1 MPIGPDELAR
11 IRTLLAADGAD
22 AVSTLRARFPH
33 LSWTCCDAS
42 DVTEV
47 PYGTEGDCDVH
58 LVDTR
63 GHCAQ
68 ITDDPARATGF
79 VIARRRADA

>member
-1 MPIGPDELAR
+1 MPIGPDEFAE
-11 IRTLLAADGAD
+11 IRTLLGSDGVE
-22 AVSTLRARFPH
+22 AVSTLRSRFPH
-33 LSWTCCDAS
+33 LSLTFCDAS

-47 PYGTEGDCDVH
+47 PYGTEGDCDIH

-68 ITDDPARATGF
+68 ITDDPAQATGF